1 MELKYPHLFTPLQ
14 VGSAV
19 FRNRIFASP
28 QGFYRVAADNLPNG
42 DEAAFYERK
51 ALGGF
56 AASMRGRLHR
66 GYPDRA
72 ALPFLCD

>member
-19 FRNRIFASP
+19 FRNRMFASP

-42 DEAAFYERK
+42 DEAAFY
-51 ALGGF
+51 
-56 AASMRGRLHR
+56 
-66 GYPDRA
+66 
-72 ALPFLCD
+72 